1 MDEPAERSNLP
12 RHDIRF
18 GRFYLIATES
28 RIDAA
33 TRQALAKK
41 GFQVVAQL
49 TSSAR
54 SGRQKTDGD
63 TIAAAID
70 EIM

>member
-1 MDEPAERSNLP
+1 MQLP
-12 RHDIRF
+12 
-18 GRFYLIATES
+18 EK
-28 RIDAA
+28 
-33 TRQALAKK
+33 ALAKK